1 MNNNRF
7 NNLTLMNIHRDI
19 LETVKPT
26 KVLKAFIDKNSRK
39 IELNIFNRFRVH
51 LSSFLTKKKIIIKM
65 PNKVDRLS
73 LFLKIRSYILIQ
85 LCKLY
90 F

>member
-1 MNNNRF
+1 MNDDRF
-7 NNLTLMNIHRDI
+7 NDLALMNINRDI
-19 LETVKPT
+19 LETVDPT
-26 KVLKAFIDKNSRK
+26 KVLKVFIDINPRK

-51 LSSFLTKKKIIIKM
+51 LSLFFNKKIIIKM
-65 PNKVDRLS
+65 HNKVDRLS
-73 LFLKIRSYILIQ
+73 LFMKIISYTVIQ

>member
-1 MNNNRF
+1 MNDDGF
-7 NNLTLMNIHRDI
+7 NDLAL
-19 LETVKPT
+19 KPT
-26 KVLKAFIDKNSRK
+26 KVLKAFIDKNPRK

-51 LSSFLTKKKIIIKM
+51 LTSFIM
-65 PNKVDRLS
+65 NNKVDRLS
-73 LFLKIRSYILIQ
+73 LFWKIRSYIFLQ

>member
-1 MNNNRF
+1 
-7 NNLTLMNIHRDI
+7 MNIHRDI
-19 LETVKPT
+19 LETVKTT

-39 IELNIFNRFRVH
+39 IELNIFNRFMVH
-51 LSSFLTKKKIIIKM
+51 LSSFFNTKIIIKRH
-65 PNKVDRLS
+65 NKVDRLS

-85 LCKLY
+85 LGKLY